1 MGTRTSLVIMAAG
14 LGSRFGKGIKQ
25 LTSFPAYW
33 ENMSA
38 VDFVSGVADFFKHPK
53 DAMKILGNT
62 TLMKTRGTN
71 IIRDFEVMSKTETF
85 KNMKKAAGKIKW
97 NDLLMANIKFGD
109 RGAIYIGGWA
119 LYRAELKKN
128 LAAGMSE
135 AEAKAAALNRFER
148 VTDETQQSG
157 RLSQQSYMQSNSGWR
172 AFTMFTS
179 SQNQYLRK
187 ELNAIRGL
195 VSGRMDKK
203 QVAKTIFIY
212 HFLLPMFFQA
222 VSDGFRWDKD
232 AQLRTAALGS
242 LNGWFILNKMLE
254 NIYNLA
260 TGQGSWHKTDMTVR
274 EFVPFFGT
282 AEDTKK
288 LVMKFFNDDDIEAK
302 DVIKVIK
309 VVGEASGL
317 PFKYGMDV
325 ALNAGDYAS
334 EGEYGKEG
342 LLWLGWSPYSL
353 RDFNE

>member
-1 MGTRTSLVIMAAG
+1 
-14 LGSRFGKGIKQ
+14 
-25 LTSFPAYW
+25 
-33 ENMSA
+33 
-38 VDFVSGVADFFKHPK
+38 
-53 DAMKILGNT
+53 
-62 TLMKTRGTN
+62 
-71 IIRDFEVMSKTETF
+71 
-85 KNMKKAAGKIKW
+85 
-97 NDLLMANIKFGD
+97 
-109 RGAIYIGGWA
+109 
-119 LYRAELKKN
+119 
-128 LAAGMSE
+128 MSE

-157 RLSQQSYMQSNSGWR
+157 RLSQQSYMQSNSALR

-195 VSGRMDKK
+195 ISGRMDKK

-242 LNGWFILNKMLE
+242 LNGWFILNKVLE
-254 NIYNLA
+254 NIYNKV
-260 TGQGSWHKTDMTVR
+260 TGQASMFKANMTVR
-274 EFVPFFGT
+274 ELVPFFGSL
-282 AEDTKK
+282 EDIYKDMEK
-288 LVMKFFNDDDIEAK
+288 LLDGDIEAA
-302 DVIKVIK
+302 DVIKSIK
-309 VVGEASGL
+309 TIGELTGL
-317 PFKYGMDV
+317 PLKYGTDV
-325 ALNAGDYAS
+325 VLNAGDYAS